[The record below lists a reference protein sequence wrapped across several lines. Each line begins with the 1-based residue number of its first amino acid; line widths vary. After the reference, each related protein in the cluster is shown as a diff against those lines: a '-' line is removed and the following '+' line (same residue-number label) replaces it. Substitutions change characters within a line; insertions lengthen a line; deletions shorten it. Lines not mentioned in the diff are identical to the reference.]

1 MLVHLLSS
9 HDAINMVLSLLQP
22 VAVWSAA
29 VAVAMVVPLFALCV
43 CSLCSVVEELMQI
56 STIYNHKVAILY

>member
-29 VAVAMVVPLFALCV
+29 VAVAMVVPLFAL
-43 CSLCSVVEELMQI
+43 
-56 STIYNHKVAILY
+56 